1 MCDFRLIPL
10 VFLLFFNFLLKPVC
24 TCFAKSNFVCLDVCQ
39 CVCVCLFWDVEIDL
53 LLLWLKTKS
62 WKLLLCELNFDW
74 KTSHLSRRVYGTSN
88 AYVFVSVVLESSK
101 IAWSTAYSCQ
111 CCQSW
116 KRKSVLFFSV
126 KYCFVR
132 MLSIVILCFFLVK
145 MLPWFC
151 SVACLCVT
159 YKGGNPLISLISFKI
174 RSDTNYKINKNYQQ
188 DLYTLYILENLF

>member
-1 MCDFRLIPL
+1 MCVIFAWFHLYFFFFLISYWNQFAL
-10 VFLLFFNFLLKPVC
+10 VLRRAILFVWMC
-24 TCFAKSNFVCLDVCQ
+24 VS
-39 CVCVCLFWDVEIDL
+39 VCVCLFWDVEIDL

-132 MLSIVILCFFLVK
+132 MLSIVILCFFFV
-145 MLPWFC
+145 
-151 SVACLCVT
+151 
-159 YKGGNPLISLISFKI
+159 
-174 RSDTNYKINKNYQQ
+174 R
-188 DLYTLYILENLF
+188 